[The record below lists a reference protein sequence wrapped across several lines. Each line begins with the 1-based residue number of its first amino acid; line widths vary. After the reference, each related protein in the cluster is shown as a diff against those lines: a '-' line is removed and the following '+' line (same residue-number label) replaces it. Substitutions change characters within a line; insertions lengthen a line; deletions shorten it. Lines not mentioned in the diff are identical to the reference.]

1 MVLQGGIVPVR
12 WRLQKI
18 KTKKND
24 KNVSN
29 YFGAATFLLLHLKSG
44 KLFQLNFKK
53 NYFNHFYK
61 QYNL

>member
-44 KLFQLNFKK
+44 KLFQLNLKK
-53 NYFNHFYK
+53 KLF
-61 QYNL
+61 